1 MSAIHKR
8 CYAAMKDE
16 FRITMQELFHNT
28 LPPEYPYDVVGG
40 QRNIKQAWIL
50 ITE

>member
-8 CYAAMKDE
+8 CYAAMKTE
-16 FRITMQELFHNT
+16 FKLLSKVVAQY

-40 QRNIKQAWIL
+40 AKKY
-50 ITE
+50 